1 MNNPKKILIA
11 GMPEKEHA
19 IFRKILEKNGYSPSF
34 CEIDECKP
42 SQAALNPQIIIA
54 ALNSESEL
62 SGTAFDTLKA
72 AAEKE
77 EIPLFVLTGINRKRT
92 YLNLVEKG
100 ICNIISSPVLEKNFL
115 ERISNYNPCCSRDI
129 SDIKKFPLNLSCGSE
144 NFNIELDEIKIA
156 PLINSL
162 LTNLENQVHFSR
174 ENLKLAK
181 KLIKEKE
188 HSNERNSK
196 GREIEEFLWETLE
209 HKNFSLFYQPVMHI
223 KDNTLAG
230 FESLIRINDPERGI
244 ISPGEFIG
252 IAENS
257 AIIFPLGIWII
268 EEACR
273 QITVWKK
280 KFNFSRPLRININ
293 LSSKQF
299 LHPGLTET
307 IFEITE
313 KYNIAPEDIG
323 FELTESAFMDDMER
337 ANLSLLELRSKQF
350 PVYMDDFGTGYSSLS
365 YLMHFP
371 VNILKIDQS
380 FVKWMHIDESSE
392 KIVKSIIGL
401 AHSLEMKVVAEGIED
416 KEHVKMLRE
425 FKCDYGQ
432 GYFFSKPLPAD
443 EAEKFIT
450 DYYPIRE
457 NR

>member
-1 MNNPKKILIA
+1 MNKTKKILIA
-11 GMPEKEHA
+11 GMPEKQQA
-19 IFRKILEKNGYSPSF
+19 LFRKILEKNGYSSSF
-34 CEIDECKP
+34 CEIEECKL
-42 SQAALNPQIIIA
+42 SDADLNPQIIIA
-54 ALNSESEL
+54 VLNSESEL
-62 SGTAFDTLKA
+62 SGPAFDTLKTET
-72 AAEKE
+72 EKK
-77 EIPLFVLTGINRKRT
+77 EIPLFVITGVNSKRS
-92 YLNLVEKG
+92 YLRLVEKG

-115 ERISNYNPCCSRDI
+115 ERISNFSPCCNVDNQS
-129 SDIKKFPLNLSCGSE
+129 IKKISLDLSCGYE
-144 NFNIELDEIKIA
+144 NFNIDLEEIKIA

-162 LTNLENQVHFSR
+162 FTNLENQVSFSR
-174 ENLKLAK
+174 DNLKLTK
-181 KLIKEKE
+181 KLIREKE
-188 HSNERNSK
+188 HSNVRNSK
-196 GREIEEFLWETLE
+196 DRGIEKFLWKTLE
-209 HKNFSLFYQPVMHI
+209 HNDFSLFYQPVMNMG
-223 KDNTLAG
+223 DNTLAG

-252 IAENS
+252 VAENS

-268 EEACR
+268 DEACR
-273 QITVWKK
+273 QISVWKK
-280 KFNFSRPLRININ
+280 KFNFTRPVRININ
-293 LSSKQF
+293 LSSRQF
-299 LHPGLTET
+299 LHPGLTEN

-313 KYNIAPEDIG
+313 KYGIEPEDIG

-416 KEHVKMLRE
+416 EEHVRMLRE
-425 FKCDYGQ
+425 FKCDFAQ

-443 EAEKFIT
+443 EAEKFIME
-450 DYYPIRE
+450 YYTGSDS
-457 NR
+457 